1 MAPTVAFMGETSG
14 EDYHMTEMA
23 RCTSHAREGVIF
35 GMWYELVVGISGV

>member
-14 EDYHMTEMA
+14 EGDRTMEMA

-35 GMWYELVVGISGV
+35 GMWYESVVGISGV